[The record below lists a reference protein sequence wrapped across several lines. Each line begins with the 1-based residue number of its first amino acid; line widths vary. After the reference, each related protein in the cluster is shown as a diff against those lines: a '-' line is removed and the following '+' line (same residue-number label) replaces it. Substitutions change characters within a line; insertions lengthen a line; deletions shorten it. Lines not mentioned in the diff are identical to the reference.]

1 VKYYELRH
9 VVGFE
14 ETNLL
19 GNVYYVHHLQWQ
31 GRCREMFLRDHA
43 PGILGEIAGGLR
55 LATVRCSCE
64 YDEDLHAFDE
74 LAIRM
79 FLGAIG
85 PSSLTLRFDYVR
97 LDRDRETRIA
107 RGEQVIAC
115 VRGSGADTAAV
126 AIPDEL
132 RAALRAYEGSAP

>member
-19 GNVYYVHHLQWQ
+19 GNVYFVHHLKWQ

-43 PGILGEIAGGLR
+43 PGILRAIEEGLR
-55 LATVRCSCE
+55 LATVRCACE
-64 YDEDLHAFDE
+64 YEDELSAFDE
-74 LAIRM
+74 LAVRM
-79 FLGAIG
+79 TLAAAG
-85 PSSLTLRFDYVR
+85 PSSITLHFDYVR
-97 LDRDRETRIA
+97 IGGEREKRVA

-115 VRGSGADTAAV
+115 VRRNGSVLSAV
-126 AIPDEL
+126 PIPDEL
-132 RAALRAYEGSAP
+132 REALRPYERSSS

>member
-1 VKYYELRH
+1 MKYYELRH

-19 GNVYYVHHLQWQ
+19 GNVYYVHHLRWQ
-31 GRCREMFLRDHA
+31 GRCRELFLRDHA
-43 PGILGEIAGGLR
+43 PGVLQAIEGGLR
-55 LATVRCSCE
+55 LVTLRCSCE
-64 YDEDLHAFDE
+64 YEEDLFAFDE
-74 LAIRM
+74 LSVRM

-97 LDRDRETRIA
+97 LDRGRETRVA
-107 RGEQVIAC
+107 RGEQAIAC
-115 VRGSGADTAAV
+115 VRGSGAAATAV

-132 RAALRAYEGSAP
+132 RDALRPYEGST